1 MLKIVPRFDVDSR
14 FDSVL
19 LSPFINPGL
28 ASELSLPAMAL
39 KAKNP
44 SDRVFLGTSLA
55 VRAYQVICS
64 VGRTTRL
71 VRTCN
76 IVARIIES
84 LEANKSSDT

>member
-1 MLKIVPRFDVDSR
+1 VDSR
-14 FDSVL
+14 LDSGL
-19 LSPFINPGL
+19 FSSCINPDF
-28 ASELSLPAMAL
+28 ASEFSLLAMSL

-84 LEANKSSDT
+84 LVADKSSDT